1 MTLDKIDF
9 SNGIWRGLLKTGQ
22 AQEKPELQVTL
33 NGAELDPCVVTAG
46 STDSE
51 WIVEIAVPAHAIGD
65 GVFTFVVLSSSAE
78 HPIATFCL
86 SGGRSMEYDMQAE
99 VALLREEIEILKRAF
114 RRHIHNTR

>member
-22 AQEKPELQVTL
+22 AQEKPELQVEL

-51 WIVEIAVPAHAIGD
+51 
-65 GVFTFVVLSSSAE
+65 
-78 HPIATFCL
+78 
-86 SGGRSMEYDMQAE
+86 
-99 VALLREEIEILKRAF
+99 
-114 RRHIHNTR
+114 